1 MDFVN
6 ALIYFDPLTII
17 RTGGYIGIA
26 ILIFAESG
34 ILLGI
39 FFPGDSLLF
48 TAGVLASAGF
58 FHIIPLILLV
68 IVSAI
73 LGDSVGYWFG
83 RRMGE
88 HFFTKKDSF
97 FFKHSYLKR
106 TKVFYTRYGN
116 HAVIIARFVPIVRTI
131 APILAGVGT
140 MSYRAFLSSNI
151 IGGILWGTILTAL
164 GYLLG
169 ASIPDIAKYIL
180 PLTIGIIILSLL
192 PILWHIIR
200 EKISLKTGKDNPTD
214 RAT

>member
-83 RRMGE
+83 RRMGK
-88 HFFTKKDSF
+88 HFLTKKDSLF
-97 FFKHSYLKR
+97 FLNIPISSVRKFSIHV
-106 TKVFYTRYGN
+106 T
-116 HAVIIARFVPIVRTI
+116 VIMR
-131 APILAGVGT
+131 
-140 MSYRAFLSSNI
+140 SS
-151 IGGILWGTILTAL
+151 
-164 GYLLG
+164 
-169 ASIPDIAKYIL
+169 
-180 PLTIGIIILSLL
+180 
-192 PILWHIIR
+192 
-200 EKISLKTGKDNPTD
+200 
-214 RAT
+214 